1 MKQKT
6 EKTLVLCDEEEEYA
20 QLMTEFLNKQKGL
33 PWILRTYTDTEE
45 LYGREAAGVDML
57 VVAESAYSE
66 KMRELCPDGLVI
78 LNESGLVKWEGMRY
92 VDKYSRAEEVYRQ
105 LLAIYAEITDVP
117 APRLAAGLQTKFVGN
132 YSPVRRCM
140 QTSFALALG
149 QMLAEKHRT
158 LYLNFEHYAGMGE
171 LLPDMRTLDLADLLY
186 FLNADREKFRIR
198 MQALLKRIGQLDYIP
213 PMKAGQNLLSVTE
226 EEWLGLL
233 RKIAELGEY
242 EYVIL
247 DLSESMQGLFEILR
261 LCSRV
266 FTQAARDT
274 AADRKLTQYEQVL
287 ALYEYGDVLEKTSRL
302 DLTHIHRLPNEPE
315 QLTRGELAEA
325 VRELM
330 QKL

>member
-226 EEWLGLL
+226 EEWLELL

-287 ALYEYGDVLEKTSRL
+287 ALYEYGDVLEKTRRL

>member
-1 MKQKT
+1 MNQKT

-33 PWILRTYTDTEE
+33 PWILRTYTNMEE

-226 EEWLGLL
+226 EEWLELL

-287 ALYEYGDVLEKTSRL
+287 ALYEYGDVLEKTRRL